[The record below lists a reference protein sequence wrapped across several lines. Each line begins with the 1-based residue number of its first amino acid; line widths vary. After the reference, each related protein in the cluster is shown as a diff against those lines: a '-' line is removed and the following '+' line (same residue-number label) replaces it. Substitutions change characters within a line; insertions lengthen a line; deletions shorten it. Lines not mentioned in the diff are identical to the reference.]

1 MKTNKIITLIILFVS
16 YVPVYAQSVFDSE
29 LKERLENPRRVHIVI
44 DQEYEGFHIE
54 AVLHPDD
61 NDNYVGMATFTF
73 SGKGTLTLL
82 GVATVAAPV
91 SKMNFSFSPLTLH
104 GTLYTPPSRSIGIV
118 TCA

>member
-82 GVATVAAPV
+82 GVAT
-91 SKMNFSFSPLTLH
+91 LIW
-104 GTLYTPPSRSIGIV
+104 IGK
-118 TCA
+118 